1 MILLNRTEF
10 ISTLRSGLKG
20 LPENE
25 IMDILYDYEEHFE
38 IGLSKGKSEEEIARE
53 LGDPRKISK
62 AYRVSS
68 TISEAENNPSPKNLL
83 KAILSAMALG
93 IFNVIIV
100 LGPFLLV
107 VGLLFGLYTISL
119 SFIVGG
125 ISAFFGT
132 IIAPFFPYSIHIDVH
147 PITAISFGIG
157 LVSLGLLIGIG
168 SFYLTKLLYQGT
180 IKYLRWNID
189 IITK

>member
-1 MILLNRTEF
+1 MNRTEY
-10 ISTLRSGLKG
+10 INTLRNGLMG

-53 LGDPRKISK
+53 LGDPRNIAKSYK
-62 AYRVSS
+62 VSS
-68 TISEAENNPSPKNLL
+68 TISEAKNNPSPKNLI
-83 KAILSAMALG
+83 KAILAAMALG
-93 IFNVIIV
+93 IFNLIIV

-107 VGLLFGLYTISL
+107 IGLLFGLYAVSI
-119 SFIVGG
+119 SFIVAG
-125 ISAFFGT
+125 IGSFFGT
-132 IIAPFFPYSIHIDVH
+132 IVAPFFPYTISIGFY

-157 LVSLGLLIGIG
+157 LIALGLLMGIG
-168 SFYLTKLLYQGT
+168 CFYLTKLLYQGI

-189 IITK
+189 IINK